1 MLLGLPG
8 AALYRFANTA
18 DAMWGYRDRREWS
31 GKFAARA
38 DDVVN
43 LIPARLTALALLG
56 AGSLRRGGL
65 AALAREAGRTASPNS
80 GWPMAALALALGV
93 RLGKP
98 GVYVLNP
105 DGAVPG
111 PADCVLRCGAWRS
124 PAPCSG
130 WRRRPGARRRMAEPP
145 AIHGGTDAG
154 PDPLWDFSTNA
165 NALGPCPTVLHAVQ
179 AADLTRYPDP
189 LYTALREAL
198 AAHHATDPAR
208 IAVGAGASELI
219 LRLVRALPGPVLVPA
234 PGFAEYARCA
244 RIEGRAV
251 IEAHSPDEFLHR
263 QHEAG
268 LGFVCWPNN
277 PTGEVWPAA
286 FLRRAAAAGRVVV
299 DLAYAPLCP
308 DGVIDAPA
316 AALRLLRAQQGLWTY
331 RGARGLCGG
340 AAGLAGA

>member
-1 MLLGLPG
+1 
-8 AALYRFANTA
+8 
-18 DAMWGYRDRREWS
+18 
-31 GKFAARA
+31 
-38 DDVVN
+38 
-43 LIPARLTALALLG
+43 
-56 AGSLRRGGL
+56 
-65 AALAREAGRTASPNS
+65 
-80 GWPMAALALALGV
+80 
-93 RLGKP
+93 
-98 GVYVLNP
+98 
-105 DGAVPG
+105 
-111 PADCVLRCGAWRS
+111 
-124 PAPCSG
+124 
-130 WRRRPGARRRMAEPP
+130 MAEPP

-316 AALRLLRAQQGLWTY
+316 AALRLYAPNKAFGLTGVRAAYAVAPPGWPALDALAPGWVIGPAGVAFLAAGIAEPARAWLAECRPVLWSWRRALAERLAASGVETRQSPATFLLARTGPVADRLR
-331 RGARGLCGG
+331 ARGLRVRDCSSFGLPGWIRVAAAPPHWRDALLAALAEARGG
-340 AAGLAGA
+340 A